1 MPDAAGS
8 ATLLLDANGV
18 HKRFGGVHA
27 LRGASLGVRAGEVH
41 ALVGEN
47 GAGKSTLINILA
59 GAVRREAG
67 RVVFADRHVDFH
79 SPAESQASGI
89 AVIHQEL
96 ASLPAL
102 TVAENLLMGRLLSRA
117 GWIDG
122 GAMLREARTLLSGV
136 GLTMDPR
143 TPMREL
149 SLSQQQLVEIARALS
164 TSARL
169 LVMDEPSSSLTEHET
184 RRLLDLVRQLSAR
197 GVAILYVSHRMAEVF
212 AIADRITVYRDG
224 ANVATIETATTTPA
238 AIVGL
243 MVGRELAST
252 TPEVPR
258 EAREVLLE
266 VRGLTSRTTRREGS
280 RMLLD
285 RVNLSVRRGEIVG
298 LAGLV
303 GSGRSELA
311 RAIFGAEPF
320 DAGEVRLEGRPVKF
334 RSPADAIR
342 AGIAMVPEDRK
353 ALSLFLEKPV
363 RWNVSMA
370 VLPNFARFGFLS
382 RQRERTLIGAQ
393 VARLRVRTPG
403 LEAPVRVLSGGNQ
416 QKTVLGRW
424 LATRPKL
431 LILDEPTHGVDV
443 GAKAEIA
450 SSIRALAAEGVAILL
465 ISSELP
471 EVLAL
476 SDRILVMR
484 AGRLVAELDHAD
496 ADERVVMLHATGT
509 SV

>member
-1 MPDAAGS
+1 MG
-8 ATLLLDANGV
+8 ATPLLEITGV

-27 LRGASLGVRAGEVH
+27 LRGVSLDVRPGEVH

-59 GAVRREAG
+59 GAVRRDAG
-67 RVVFADRHVDFH
+67 RVMFAGREVEFD

-96 ASLPAL
+96 ATLPPM
-102 TVAENLLMGRLLSRA
+102 TVAENLLMGRMPARGGWLDRRA
-117 GWIDG
+117 
-122 GAMLREARTLLSGV
+122 MRREARALVAQVGV
-136 GLTMDPR
+136 DVDPR
-143 TPMREL
+143 TAIRDL
-149 SLSQQQLVEIARALS
+149 SLSQQQLVEIARALF
-164 TSARL
+164 AGAKL

-184 RRLLDLVRQLSAR
+184 RRLMELVRQLR
-197 GVAILYVSHRMAEVF
+197 VQGVAILYVSHRMAEVF
-212 AIADRITVYRDG
+212 SIADRITVFRDG
-224 ANVATIETATTTPA
+224 ASVDTRETMTTTPA

-243 MVGRELAST
+243 MVGRELAATLPSEPQR
-252 TPEVPR
+252 TPGKT
-258 EAREVLLE
+258 LLD
-266 VRGLTSRTTRREGS
+266 VRGLTCRARTGGGGG
-280 RMLLD
+280 
-285 RVNLSVRRGEIVG
+285 RVALAGVSFTVSRGEIVG

-303 GSGRSELA
+303 GSGRSEVA
-311 RAIFGAEPF
+311 RALFGAETVEE
-320 DAGEVRLEGRPVKF
+320 GEILFEERPVRF
-334 RSPADAIR
+334 RSPADAIH

-353 ALSLFLEKPV
+353 ALALFMDKPV
-363 RWNVSMA
+363 RWNISM
-370 VLPNFARFGFLS
+370 VKLPALARGGIVG
-382 RQRERTLIGAQ
+382 RARERAVAAEQ
-393 VARLRVRTPG
+393 VKQLRVRTRG
-403 LEAPVRVLSGGNQ
+403 LETAVRVLSGGNQ

-450 SSIRALAAEGVAILL
+450 SLIRSLASQGVAILL

-484 AGRLVAELDHAD
+484 SGRIAASLDRTE
-496 ADERVVMLHATGT
+496 ADERTVMLYATGT
-509 SV
+509 RV